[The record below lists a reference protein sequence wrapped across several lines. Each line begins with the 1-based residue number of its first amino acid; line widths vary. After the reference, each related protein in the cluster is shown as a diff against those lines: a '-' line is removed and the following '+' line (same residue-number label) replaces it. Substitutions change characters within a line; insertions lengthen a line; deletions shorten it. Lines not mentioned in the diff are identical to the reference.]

1 MCKDARRLMLL
12 LWWPLLLLAGASFA
26 SEVHK
31 KGGAYYIYLPP
42 SVEFAQVLDRLNS
55 EIEAQNWEVLRV
67 QDIDEGLRGNY
78 GKDIQNKVV
87 YACKSQ
93 YLAQA
98 IDEDANITLLVPCR
112 FAVYR
117 VDYAGKA
124 GGANA
129 DGGKIVI
136 GVADPVH
143 EADALGIHR
152 KDAATIAAEE
162 LKTILRGVAEFFS
175 KQ

>member
-1 MCKDARRLMLL
+1 MCKDIKALALLL
-12 LWWPLLLLAGASFA
+12 LWPVLLLAGMSFA
-26 SEVHK
+26 GDVHQR
-31 KGGAYYIYLPP
+31 GGAYYIYLPP
-42 SVEFAQVLDRLNS
+42 SVPFAQVLDRLNS

-98 IDEDANITLLVPCR
+98 IDEDPNITLLVPCR

-124 GGANA
+124 GGAQS

-136 GVADPVH
+136 GVADPLH
-143 EADALGIHR
+143 EADALGIQR
-152 KDAATIAAEE
+152 KEAATIAAQE
-162 LKTILRGVAEFFS
+162 LKSILRGVAEFFS
-175 KQ
+175 KK

>member
-1 MCKDARRLMLL
+1 MRNVWKNLALL
-12 LWWPLLLLAGASFA
+12 LLWPLLLASGLGFAG
-26 SEVHK
+26 EVHK

-42 SVEFAQVLDRLNS
+42 SVPFAQVLDRLNT

-67 QDIDEGLRGNY
+67 QDVDEGLRKNY
-78 GKDIQNKVV
+78 GKNIQNKVV

-98 IDEDANITLLVPCR
+98 IEEDPNITLLVPCR

-117 VDYAGKA
+117 VDFAGRA
-124 GGANA
+124 GGDKA

-143 EADALGIHR
+143 EADALGIQR
-152 KDAATIAAEE
+152 KQAATVAAEE
-162 LKTILRGVAEFFS
+162 LKAILRGVAEFFGR
-175 KQ
+175 K